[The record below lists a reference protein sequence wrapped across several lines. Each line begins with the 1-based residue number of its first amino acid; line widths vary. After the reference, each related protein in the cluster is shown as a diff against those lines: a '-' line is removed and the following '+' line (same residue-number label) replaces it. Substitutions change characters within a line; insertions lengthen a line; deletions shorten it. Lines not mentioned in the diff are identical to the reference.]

1 MVTPGSRVADVG
13 CDHGF
18 VSIYLYRQGI
28 SPRVYAMDVR
38 PGPLSRAKEHIEAY
52 GLSSY
57 IETRLS
63 DGVEALAIGEA
74 DTLICAGMGGRLMAK
89 ILSEGMEK
97 VRVMRELIL
106 QPQSELAFFRKFLR
120 MHDFCIVQENMVKED
135 GKYYPMMRAVPRER
149 ICGLTGNDVAVTG
162 APESGE
168 TDCNA
173 KARQRREDLFGP
185 CLLRDKN
192 EVLEEY
198 LRVLS
203 ERNQRILAGLQ
214 SDSAEKRRAELL
226 LEQEDIRQCLA
237 CFATQEG
244 VVL

>member
-63 DGVEALAIGEA
+63 DGVEALAAGEA

-89 ILSEGMEK
+89 ILSDGMEK
-97 VRVMRELIL
+97 IRDMRELIL

-120 MHDFCIVQENMVKED
+120 THDFCIMQENMVKED
-135 GKYYPMMRAVPRER
+135 GKYYPMMRAVPVER
-149 ICGLTGNDVAVTG
+149 IRGLTENDMMATG
-162 APESGE
+162 ASKDGG
-168 TDCNA
+168 TDCEA
-173 KARQRREDLFGP
+173 QARQRREDLFGP
-185 CLLRDKN
+185 CLLRERN
-192 EVLEEY
+192 PVLEEY
-198 LRVLS
+198 LRGLL
-203 ERNQRILAGLQ
+203 ERNDRILSGLQ
-214 SDSAEKRRAELL
+214 TECNQTRRSELL
-226 LEQEDIRQCLA
+226 LEQEDIKQCLA

-244 VVL
+244 AVL